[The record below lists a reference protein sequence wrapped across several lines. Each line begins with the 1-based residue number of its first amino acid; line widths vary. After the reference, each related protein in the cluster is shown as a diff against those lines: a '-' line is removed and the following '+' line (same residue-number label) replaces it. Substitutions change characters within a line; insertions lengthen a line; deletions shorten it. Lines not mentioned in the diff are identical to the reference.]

1 MSSENSRD
9 QLINGYRYVETGLN
23 NERIKNWTSLET
35 ENEKRGALAAMVFYG
50 ACVRECMSQGID
62 EPVQAHWVALALL
75 SALEENDFEKVLYYM
90 IGHPLPTEVQAG
102 INHYKES
109 MQSEVSEAVR
119 MIDNLKIEIDLGGVK
134 VIVGSDGITDDSF
147 DDDLIDE
154 DDENDFGNDDN
165 N

>member
-9 QLINGYRYVETGLN
+9 QLINGYRYVETDLN

-75 SALEENDFEKVLYYM
+75 SALEENDFEKVLYYTQH
-90 IGHPLPTEVQAG
+90 GHKRTFT
-102 INHYKES
+102 
-109 MQSEVSEAVR
+109 M
-119 MIDNLKIEIDLGGVK
+119 
-134 VIVGSDGITDDSF
+134 
-147 DDDLIDE
+147 
-154 DDENDFGNDDN
+154 
-165 N
+165 

>member
-75 SALEENDFEKVLYYM
+75 SALEENDFEKVLYYTQH
-90 IGHPLPTEVQAG
+90 GHKRTFT
-102 INHYKES
+102 
-109 MQSEVSEAVR
+109 M
-119 MIDNLKIEIDLGGVK
+119 
-134 VIVGSDGITDDSF
+134 
-147 DDDLIDE
+147 
-154 DDENDFGNDDN
+154 
-165 N
+165 

>member
-1 MSSENSRD
+1 
-9 QLINGYRYVETGLN
+9 
-23 NERIKNWTSLET
+23 
-35 ENEKRGALAAMVFYG
+35 
-50 ACVRECMSQGID
+50 
-62 EPVQAHWVALALL
+62 
-75 SALEENDFEKVLYYM
+75 M